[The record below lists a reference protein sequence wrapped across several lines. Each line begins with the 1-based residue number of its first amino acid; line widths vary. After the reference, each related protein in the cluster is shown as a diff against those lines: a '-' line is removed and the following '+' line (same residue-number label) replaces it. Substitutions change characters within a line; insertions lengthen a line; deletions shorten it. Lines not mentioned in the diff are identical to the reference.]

1 MARLGFCG
9 ACPTETETSRR
20 EAGFPRVFCAY
31 KPICMDC
38 TLLHNGGR
46 STVWYAYPKEERAVI
61 LRDPLLFN
69 LPRKGRSDLASA
81 GRVPAEAQFTTDK
94 CVDGR
99 SRTFF
104 FAVLKMWYICPS
116 K

>member
-9 ACPTETETSRR
+9 ACPTETETSRC
-20 EAGFPRVFCAY
+20 EGGFRRVFCAY

-61 LRDPLLFN
+61 LLVQIPPSGGWLLWGSGCWGPLT
-69 LPRKGRSDLASA
+69 PRQK
-81 GRVPAEAQFTTDK
+81 Q
-94 CVDGR
+94 
-99 SRTFF
+99 
-104 FAVLKMWYICPS
+104 
-116 K
+116 